1 MKAVVGMIAPFSLAG
16 EWYKGNLHT
25 HSTESDGQASPQQLV
40 DIYAENAYDFLAITD
55 HMRLT
60 DTTGLEARGMVL
72 IPGSELHGGQGE
84 LGQHYHVVALGVRE
98 PISFA
103 ADATAQQ
110 VMEAATARSELCF
123 VAHPSW
129 SSLTYRD
136 LLSLPD
142 HLGIEVYNTTCHHG
156 IGRGESAVQWDDL
169 LARGQRLLG
178 LAVDDAHLHY
188 PDAIGGWVMVK
199 APERSEAAL
208 LTALR
213 QGHFY
218 SSTGPTIEMLE
229 SEEDRL
235 YVKCSPVQE
244 IRVICPKPGHG
255 STSYRLGRPGPFTE
269 AEFAVREA
277 WEVVRVEVVDARG
290 RVAWSNPI
298 WFV

>member
-1 MKAVVGMIAPFSLAG
+1 MVNAFPQTG

-55 HMRLT
+55 HMQLT
-60 DTTGLEARGMVL
+60 DTTGLDARGLLL

-84 LGQHYHVVALGVRE
+84 LGQHYHVVALGLRE
-98 PISFA
+98 AVSFGE
-103 ADATAQQ
+103 DATAQQ
-110 VMEAATARSELCF
+110 VVEAALAKAELCF
-123 VAHPSW
+123 IAHPSW
-129 SSLTYRD
+129 SSLTYAD
-136 LLSLPD
+136 LLPL
-142 HLGIEVYNTTCHHG
+142 HGHVGLEVYNTTCHHG
-156 IGRGESAVQWDDL
+156 IGRGESAVQWDAL

-188 PDAIGGWVMVK
+188 PDAISGWVMVK
-199 APERSEAAL
+199 AAECSESALLAAL
-208 LTALR
+208 KR
-213 QGHFY
+213 GDFY
-218 SSTGPTIEMLE
+218 SSTGPTLE
-229 SEEDRL
+229 AVEFQDDRL
-235 YVKCSPVQE
+235 CVRCSPAQE

-277 WEVVRVEVVDARG
+277 WEVVRIEVVDARG

-298 WFV
+298 WFA